1 LEQKLRWLLTA
12 TEKNRTRAEIARLG
26 RIAVERFVTP
36 GLHPGDKGKF
46 VAVDVDTGD
55 FEMDPDDYT
64 AVMRL
69 RKRRPDGELFL
80 ARAGFPT
87 AATIRSLR

>member
-1 LEQKLRWLLTA
+1 MIA

-26 RIAVERFVTP
+26 RVAVERFVTP
-36 GLHPGDKGKF
+36 GLHPEDKGKF
-46 VAVDVDTGD
+46 IAVDVDTGD
-55 FEMDPDDYT
+55 FELDPDDYT

-87 AATIRSLR
+87 AATIRFLR

>member
-1 LEQKLRWLLTA
+1 LIA
-12 TEKNRTRAEIARLG
+12 TESKRTRTEIARLG
-26 RIAVERFVTP
+26 RAAVERFVTP
-36 GLHPGDKGKF
+36 NLRPEDKGKF
-46 VAVDVDTGD
+46 IAVDVDTGD

-64 AVMRL
+64 AVMRI

-87 AATIRSLR
+87 AATVRSPQ